1 MWLRYNRGMSK
12 SSSSRKK
19 SPKSRSGN
27 QKSGFWRFMFRAG
40 ALGLVLLAG
49 WMVYLD
55 AVVTSRFEGR
65 RFEVPSR
72 VYARPLELYDGAS
85 VSAGSLVRELE
96 LSGYRPGD
104 GVRAG
109 TYQRNG
115 GRFVISTRGFLFPDG
130 EEARRR
136 LSLVV
141 SGDRVSSFSVLA
153 GPSAAIVR
161 LEPARIGGIYP
172 AHREDRVLV
181 QLEEVPELLPL
192 GLMAVEDRRF
202 YDHFGVAPL
211 SIARA
216 MLANIK
222 AGGIVQGGSTLT
234 QQLVKNFFLSREQT
248 LVRKGNEA
256 LMSILLELHYDK
268 DDILETYLN
277 EVYLGQAGT
286 RSIHGFGLASQFYF
300 GESLKDLAP
309 HQLALLIGMVK
320 GPSYYNPRRH
330 PERATSRR
338 NLVLD
343 EMAEAGLL
351 AEPELAKQK
360 SRPLGVSAKPSFT
373 ENRYPAYIDLVHR
386 HLARDYQQEDL
397 QSEGLR
403 IFTTL
408 DPAVQH
414 ASETAVS
421 KTLPKLANADEL
433 EAALVVTA
441 KDTGEVLALVGGK
454 DPQFAGFNR
463 AVDAHRPMGSLI
475 KPFVYLTALE
485 QPDRYTLITPVK
497 DQAFTLEF
505 DDGRL
510 WQPKNFDK
518 EERGEVPLHLALSK
532 SYNLPA
538 VRVGLDIGIPNV
550 QQTLRDFGVTTPIS
564 DYPSMLLGSVSLA
577 PVDVAQLYQGLA
589 TGGFNTPLRTIREVT
604 DADNEPLSRYNLKV
618 DQVADPAA
626 VHLVQYAMQE
636 TMQEGTGRS
645 AYYTLPDQLTLAGKT
660 GTTDDGRDAWFAG
673 FSGDLLAVAW
683 VGRDDNG
690 PTVLTGA
697 SGALPLWSSMM
708 SQIPQHGFSP
718 VMPDGVQYH
727 WVDAEA
733 QALTGEGCANARLV
747 PFITGSEPVMSTDC
761 NGNIGRQIRSW
772 FEGLFQ

>member
-1 MWLRYNRGMSK
+1 MSK

-386 HLARDYQQEDL
+386 HLARDYQQEGL

-645 AYYTLPDQLTLAGKT
+645 AYYTLPEQLTLAGKT

-697 SGALPLWSSMM
+697 SGALPVWSSMM

-747 PFITGSEPVMSTDC
+747 PFIAGSEPAMSTDC